1 MSTMSLSVKADGL
14 KIGNGIGK
22 CTGFKNNK
30 CVTDTI
36 CRHKTLSF
44 KNQSDYSC
52 GFSDNSKMILKS
64 ENQQNQYAVNIYGF
78 GVQSPKRKPFLKD
91 MKIAFV
97 DMSFEE
103 DFPTIEYS
111 VKSTVHQI
119 DSENV
124 RLSAEKLDNLTSP
137 STLGEETPKSN
148 QILSE
153 NNFVAEQPVKKER
166 IYLPARGYDEGEIA
180 LSNLRKNSA
189 YLNMV
194 YNRLHCKG

>member
-78 GVQSPKRKPFLKD
+78 GVQSPKRKPFLKEYEYFLEYKLPTYKLSEKPSFITFVAYF
-91 MKIAFV
+91 KI
-97 DMSFEE
+97 S
-103 DFPTIEYS
+103 S
-111 VKSTVHQI
+111 
-119 DSENV
+119 
-124 RLSAEKLDNLTSP
+124 LSA
-137 STLGEETPKSN
+137 
-148 QILSE
+148 ILPE
-153 NNFVAEQPVKKER
+153 
-166 IYLPARGYDEGEIA
+166 
-180 LSNLRKNSA
+180 
-189 YLNMV
+189 
-194 YNRLHCKG
+194 

>member
-1 MSTMSLSVKADGL
+1 
-14 KIGNGIGK
+14 
-22 CTGFKNNK
+22 
-30 CVTDTI
+30 
-36 CRHKTLSF
+36 
-44 KNQSDYSC
+44 
-52 GFSDNSKMILKS
+52 
-64 ENQQNQYAVNIYGF
+64 
-78 GVQSPKRKPFLKD
+78 
-91 MKIAFV
+91 
-97 DMSFEE
+97 MSFEE

-180 LSNLRKNSA
+180 L
-189 YLNMV
+189 
-194 YNRLHCKG
+194 